1 MDKIGLKAFGKI
13 NLALDV
19 VGKRE
24 DGYHEV
30 KMIMQTVQM
39 YDYVIISK
47 NREKGIRIQTNL
59 SFLPTNENNLVYRA
73 AKILMDEFG
82 IEEGIDI
89 KLDKF
94 IPVSAG
100 MGGGSSDA
108 ATVLMGINKMFG
120 LGLKKHQL
128 MERGLQLG
136 ADVPYCVLRGT
147 CLAQGIGEKI
157 TTLPPM
163 PNCYV
168 ALVKPSVTVST
179 RNVYENLNL
188 DKLDQHP
195 DISGMI
201 REIKEQ
207 NLRGIADKMEN
218 VLETVTVIQYPVI
231 EQIKESLK
239 KDGAMNAL
247 MSGSGATVFGLFERR
262 EDVVKALK
270 NIKQQRLARQVFITE
285 MYNIYRKQGAR

>member
-39 YDYVIISK
+39 YDYLIISK

-179 RNVYENLNL
+179 KNVYENLNL
-188 DKLDQHP
+188 DNLDQHP

-201 REIKEQ
+201 REIKQQ

-218 VLETVTVIQYPVI
+218 VLEIVTVVQYPVI

-270 NIKQQRLARQVFITE
+270 NIKQQRLARQLFITE